1 LFRAP
6 GRGILLEQA
15 DEWTVAEH
23 RHFGAEPMARLAA
36 PPKTASTHELLT
48 AIA

>member
-1 LFRAP
+1 VRPAEA
-6 GRGILLEQA
+6 ILLEQA

-23 RHFGAEPMARLAA
+23 RNFGAEPMARLTAR
-36 PPKTASTHELLT
+36 PKTASTRELLT